1 MNQPIQPGGRY
12 SVLKACWVH
21 LVMLNYEADPNVLL
35 PLVPPGTLLDSFNGK
50 YFASVVGFQFR
61 GARLFGIPVPF
72 HQSFEEVNLRFY
84 VRREMA
90 DGPRRGVVFVKEI
103 VPKPAITWMART
115 LYNENYVTMPM
126 SHLDEIG
133 TSSRPTVSYGW
144 EMDGRQQHVSVT
156 VEGEPCLPDDDS
168 EETFITEHYY
178 GYCKQRNG
186 TTLEYRV
193 EHPRWNVW
201 RATSSE
207 LDCDVAGTYGHIF
220 APFLNSPPASAF
232 LADGSAVQIR
242 PGSKV
247 NSIGDKLVQ
256 SRDRLCQLSKSR
268 LTFPSISFR
277 RELNG

>member
-1 MNQPIQPGGRY
+1 MNQPIQSTARY
-12 SVLKACWVH
+12 SVLKARWVH
-21 LVMLNYEADPNVLL
+21 LVMLNYEVDPNVLQT
-35 PLVPPGTLLDSFNGK
+35 LVPPGTVLDSFKGK
-50 YFASVVGFQFR
+50 YFASIVGFQFR
-61 GARLFGIPVPF
+61 DAKLLGIPVPF

-126 SHLDEIG
+126 NHLDEIG

-144 EMDGRQQHVSVT
+144 KMNGRQQSVSVT
-156 VEGEPCLPDDDS
+156 VEGEPSLPDDDS

-201 RATSSE
+201 RVISSK
-207 LDCDVAGTYGHIF
+207 LDCDVAGTYGQDF
-220 APFLNSPPASAF
+220 APFLNGPPTSAF
-232 LADGSAVQIR
+232 LADGSAVHIR
-242 PGSKV
+242 PGSRL
-247 NSIGDKLVQ
+247 NSIGGMVP
-256 SRDRLCQLSKSR
+256 KS
-268 LTFPSISFR
+268 
-277 RELNG
+277 

>member
-1 MNQPIQPGGRY
+1 MNQPIQSIARY
-12 SVLKACWVH
+12 SVLKARWVH
-21 LVMLNYEADPNVLL
+21 LVILNYEVDSNVLQ
-35 PLVPPGTLLDSFNGK
+35 PLVPPGTLLDSFQGK

-61 GARLFGIPVPF
+61 SAKLFGIPVPF
-72 HQSFEEVNLRFY
+72 HQCFEEVNLRFY

-126 SHLDEIG
+126 HHVDEIG
-133 TSSRPTVSYGW
+133 TCSKPAVSYFW
-144 EMDGRQQHVSVT
+144 EMNGRQQHVSVT

-193 EHPRWNVW
+193 EHPRWSVW
-201 RATSSE
+201 RAISSE
-207 LDCDVAGTYGHIF
+207 LDCDVAGIYGHVF
-220 APFLNSPPASAF
+220 VPFLSSRPASAF

-242 PGSKV
+242 SGSRV
-247 NSIGDKLVQ
+247 NSTGDK
-256 SRDRLCQLSKSR
+256 SW
-268 LTFPSISFR
+268 P
-277 RELNG
+277 EA

>member
-1 MNQPIQPGGRY
+1 MNQPIQPGRY
-12 SVLKACWVH
+12 SVLTARWVH
-21 LVMLNYEADPNVLL
+21 LVMLNYEVDPKVLQ
-35 PLVPPGTLLDSFNGK
+35 PLVPPGTVLDSFQGK
-50 YFASVVGFQFR
+50 YFASMVGFQFR

-84 VRREMA
+84 VRRELA
-90 DGPRRGVVFVKEI
+90 DGPRRGVVFFKEI

-156 VEGEPCLPDDDS
+156 VEGEPCLPDDNS

-193 EHPRWNVW
+193 EHPRWSVW
-201 RATSSE
+201 RAISSE
-207 LDCDVAGTYGHIF
+207 LDCDVAGTYGQDF
-220 APFLNSPPASAF
+220 APFLNCPPTSAF

-242 PGSKV
+242 SGSRV
-247 NSIGDKLVQ
+247 NSTGDK
-256 SRDRLCQLSKSR
+256 SM
-268 LTFPSISFR
+268 P
-277 RELNG
+277 EA